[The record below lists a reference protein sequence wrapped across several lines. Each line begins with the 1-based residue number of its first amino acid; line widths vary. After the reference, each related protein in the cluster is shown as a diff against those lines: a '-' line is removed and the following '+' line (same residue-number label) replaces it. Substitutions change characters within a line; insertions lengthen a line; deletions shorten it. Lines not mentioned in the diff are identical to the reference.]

1 MTKRNL
7 SIKQI
12 GLKRSPFHD
21 VHYKVLK
28 ASWPSFIFNA
38 GLFYIAL
45 NFIFALVYYY
55 SPAEILNA
63 SPNSLWDSFIFSF
76 QTSSTL
82 GYGYLL
88 PKSHVAHT
96 IVILDTMVG
105 IFYVAIITGLAF
117 SKFSRPQA
125 KILFSDKALLTSFD
139 GDPAIMFR
147 LANNRDTHIIDAHL
161 NVAGLLPYTSS
172 EGHELRR
179 FYSLNLMSNNNP
191 TFSLTWTAIHII
203 NKDSPLFGK
212 SLDTLINEGL
222 LIFVSFTGI
231 DDVLSQQVHAN
242 HRYNVAQIMKGKK
255 FSDVLSMNNSNSYT
269 VDFRKFHDIED

>member
-1 MTKRNL
+1 MSKRSL

-12 GLKRSPFHD
+12 GLKKSPFHD
-21 VHYKVLK
+21 VYYKVIK
-28 ASWPSFIFNA
+28 SSWSLFMLNAAIFY
-38 GLFYIAL
+38 LAL
-45 NFIFALVYYY
+45 NFLFALVYYY

-63 SPNSLWDSFIFSF
+63 TPHSLWDAFIFSF

-88 PKSHVAHT
+88 PQSDVAHA

-125 KILFSDKALLTSFD
+125 KILFSDKAILSSFD
-139 GDPAIMFR
+139 GHPAIMFR
-147 LANNRDTHIIDAHL
+147 LANNRDTHIVDAQL
-161 NVAGLLPYTSS
+161 NVAGLLPYTST

-179 FYSLNLMSNNNP
+179 FYSLDLMSNNNP
-191 TFSLTWTAIHII
+191 TFSLSWTAIHII
-203 NKDSPLFGK
+203 KEGSPLFGK
-212 SLDTLINEGL
+212 SLDSLIEDGL

-231 DDVLSQQVHAN
+231 DDVLSQNIHAN
-242 HRYNVAQIMKGKK
+242 HRYNVEQIVKAKK
-255 FSDVLSMNNSNSYT
+255 FSDVLTTDKLNSYT
-269 VDFRKFHDIED
+269 VDFRKFHDVEV